1 MQENVER
8 KSMTRR
14 GALFSAAVLIAVG
27 SPALGAQAVS
37 DSMRIY
43 YVARPVGWEHYSIT
57 PGGAGSRLTADWSY
71 IDRGRHIHTAA
82 AMTLSADYSPLTLKV
97 DRLTDT
103 SRTPVLDVAVDGR
116 HATVVRDGTPATVD
130 LPKLAFA
137 LSQYTPVS
145 QHLALLRYWKAH
157 GSPSTLAVFPGDPT
171 NPVKI
176 RSQGTDN
183 ITLGGKRI
191 ALTRYA
197 IDGVVWGIEYAW
209 LDAEGRL
216 AMFTSAGG
224 GLSTKT
230 VRAELVPAY
239 DELMQIATRAAIRDL
254 TSISAASIPVSIGA
268 RAGIQDLAA
277 GSADKSAARRKV
289 ALVGATL
296 IDGSG
301 GAAIPDAT
309 VIIADGVIVSAGPSA
324 TTPVSFDT
332 KTFDVRGKTI
342 VPGLWDMHAHLHQL
356 EWIPAYIAAGVTSVR
371 DMGNELPFVLALRS
385 AVDSGTVL
393 GPHIHLAGLVDG
405 DGPNAF
411 GAFSATTP
419 QEGRAIVRKYHALG
433 FEQMKLYDL
442 LPAAVVAAICDEAH
456 SLGMSVTGHLPRSL
470 SITAA
475 VDSGMDQFAHLPVRG
490 DPQSE
495 ATKAVIAYLKAH
507 GTVMDPTESWNEI
520 GGHSRDESVQA
531 FQPVLQ
537 HLPPTFVQ
545 FRVANWGSATIDPA
559 TAHTRLQGSLNIIRA
574 LHAAGV
580 PIVAGTDEG
589 VPGFSVYREME
600 LYVMAGFTP
609 MDALRAATS
618 VPATALHL
626 EKEIGTIAPGMR
638 ADLLVLDKNPLDDIS
653 NIRTSRY
660 VMKDG
665 RMFENAA
672 LWRVAGFTP

>member
-1 MQENVER
+1 
-8 KSMTRR
+8 MTRR
-14 GALFSAAVLIAVG
+14 GGLFTAVFVLASG
-27 SPALGAQAVS
+27 ASGASALGAQTVS

-43 YVARPVGWEHYSIT
+43 YVARPVGWEHYDLT
-57 PGGAGSRLTADWSY
+57 ADGTGSKLAADWSY
-71 IDRGRHIHTAA
+71 VDRGRRIHTTAT
-82 AMTLSADYSPLTLKV
+82 MTVAADYSPLTLKV
-97 DRLTDT
+97 ARLTDT
-103 SRTPVLDVAVDGR
+103 SSTPALDIAVDGHR
-116 HATVVRDGTPATVD
+116 ATIARNGTSTTID
-130 LPKLAFA
+130 LPKVAFA
-137 LSQYTPVS
+137 ISQYTPIS

-176 RSQGTDN
+176 HSQGVDN
-183 ITLGGKRI
+183 VTIGGKRI
-191 ALTRYA
+191 ALTRYS

-209 LDAEGRL
+209 LDPEGRL

-224 GLSTKT
+224 GLSTKA

-239 DELMQIATRAAIRDL
+239 DELMQIATRAALKDL
-254 TSISAASIPVSIGA
+254 AAISSAATPLSIA
-268 RAGIQDLAA
+268 AHAGIQDM
-277 GSADKSAARRKV
+277 GSGSSTKTFKGGKV

-296 IDGSG
+296 VDGSG
-301 GAAIPDAT
+301 RAAIPDAT
-309 VIIADGVIVSAGPSA
+309 VIVADGLIVSAGPSA
-324 TTPVSFDT
+324 TTPVPFDT

-342 VPGLWDMHAHLHQL
+342 VPGLWDMHAHLHQI
-356 EWIPAYIAAGVTSVR
+356 EWIPVYIAAGVTTVR
-371 DMGNELPFVLALRS
+371 DMGNELPFIVALRD
-385 AVDSGTVL
+385 AVDSGRVT

-411 GAFSATTP
+411 GAFSANTP
-419 QEGRAIVRKYHALG
+419 QEGRAIVRKYHDLG

-442 LPAAVVAAICDEAH
+442 LSPAVVAAICDEAH

-470 SITAA
+470 SVTAA

-490 DPQSE
+490 DPSGE
-495 ATKAVIAYLKAH
+495 ATKSVIAYLKAH
-507 GTVMDPTESWNEI
+507 GTVIDPTESWNEI

-537 HLPPTFVQ
+537 HLPPPFVQ
-545 FRVANWGSATIDPA
+545 FRVANWGSATVDPP
-559 TAHTRLQGSLNIIRA
+559 TAHTRLQSSLATIRA
-574 LHAAGV
+574 LHTAGV

-589 VPGFSVYREME
+589 IPGFSVYREME
-600 LYVMAGFTP
+600 LYVMAGFSP

-618 VPATALHL
+618 VSAAALHL
-626 EKEIGTIAPGMR
+626 EKEVGTIAPGLR

-665 RMFENAA
+665 RMFENSA

>member
-1 MQENVER
+1 M
-8 KSMTRR
+8 MRR
-14 GALFSAAVLIAVG
+14 GGLFPAAVLIALG
-27 SPALGAQAVS
+27 AAALGAQAVS

-43 YVARPVGWEHYSIT
+43 YVARPVGWEHYEIT
-57 PGGAGSRLTADWSY
+57 SDAAGPKLTADWSY
-71 IDRGRHIHTAA
+71 IDRGRRIHTAA
-82 AMTLSADYSPLTLKV
+82 TMTLAADYTPVTLKV

-103 SRTPVLDVAVDGR
+103 SRTPALDVAVDGR
-116 HATVVRDGTPATVD
+116 RATIARNGTSETID
-130 LPKLAFA
+130 LPKVAFA

-157 GSPSTLAVFPGDPT
+157 GSPSTLAVFPGAPT

-183 ITLGGKRI
+183 VTVGGKRI
-191 ALTRYA
+191 ALARYS

-209 LDAEGRL
+209 LDPEGRL

-224 GLSTKT
+224 GLSTKA

-254 TSISAASIPVSIGA
+254 TAISSAAIPLSIAG
-268 RAGIQDLAA
+268 RAGIQDMGP
-277 GSADKSAARRKV
+277 GSSAKTVTSGKV

-301 GAAIPDAT
+301 RAAIPDAT
-309 VIIADGVIVSAGPSA
+309 VIVADGLIVSAGPSA
-324 TTPVSFDT
+324 TTPVPFDT

-342 VPGLWDMHAHLHQL
+342 VPGLWDMHAHLHQI
-356 EWIPAYIAAGVTSVR
+356 EWIPVYIAAGVTTVR
-371 DMGNELPFVLALRS
+371 DMGNELPFIVALRN
-385 AVDSGTVL
+385 AVDSGRVN
-393 GPHIHLAGLVDG
+393 GPHIQLAGLVDG

-419 QEGRAIVRKYHALG
+419 QEGREIVRKYHALG
-433 FEQMKLYDL
+433 FGQMKLYDL
-442 LPAAVVAAICDEAH
+442 LSPAVVAAICDEAH

-495 ATKAVIAYLKAH
+495 GTKAVIAYLRAH
-507 GTVMDPTESWNEI
+507 GTVIDPTESWNEI
-520 GGHSRDESVQA
+520 GGHSREESVQA

-537 HLPPTFVQ
+537 HLPPPFVQ
-545 FRVANWGSATIDPA
+545 FRVANWGSATVDPA
-559 TAHTRLQGSLNIIRA
+559 TAHARLQGSLNTIRA
-574 LHAAGV
+574 LHEAGV

-589 VPGFSVYREME
+589 VPGFSVYREIE

-618 VPATALHL
+618 VPAAALHL
-626 EKEIGTIAPGMR
+626 EKEVGTIAPGMR
-638 ADLLVLDKNPLDDIS
+638 ADLLVLDKNPLDEIS